1 MTKKKQSI
9 PRRRPTTAQDQARQT
24 NWLLIGAVVAGG
36 GLILAG
42 LMWLA
47 WRPQSARAFT
57 LAGYCAENEG
67 NCMTLGSET
76 APVTLVEVSD
86 YGCGHCK
93 NFNLNTAPEI
103 EEAYISAGQVRW
115 LIVPY
120 ALGPQTQPA
129 AVAAM
134 CAADQ
139 DAFQP
144 FHKAMFEIQ
153 ETELALTRAGFVDTA
168 MRLELDVDQFS
179 ECIDNNQY
187 ASVVQANGQAA
198 RQVGV
203 NSTPTFFINGV
214 ELRGAHPFTEF
225 QQRINRLLN

>member
-1 MTKKKQSI
+1 MAKKKQSI
-9 PRRRPTTAQDQARQT
+9 PKRRRNLAQDQARQT

-36 GLILAG
+36 VLILAG

-47 WRPQSARAFT
+47 WRPQTPSAFT

-67 NCMTLGSET
+67 NCVAFGAET

-93 NFNLNTAPEI
+93 NFNLETAPLI
-103 EEAYISAGQVRW
+103 EETYVSSGQVRW
-115 LIVPY
+115 VIVPFS
-120 ALGPQTQPA
+120 LGTQTLPA
-129 AVAAM
+129 AAAAM
-134 CAADQ
+134 CAVEQ

-153 ETELALTRAGFVDTA
+153 GTEQALTRAGFVDAAT
-168 MRLELDVDQFS
+168 RLELDVDQFS
-179 ECIDNNQY
+179 ECIDGNRY
-187 ASVVQANGQAA
+187 AGTVQANNQAVS
-198 RQVGV
+198 RVGV
-203 NSTPTFFINGV
+203 TGTPTFFINGV
-214 ELRGAHPFTEF
+214 LLEGAWPFTEF